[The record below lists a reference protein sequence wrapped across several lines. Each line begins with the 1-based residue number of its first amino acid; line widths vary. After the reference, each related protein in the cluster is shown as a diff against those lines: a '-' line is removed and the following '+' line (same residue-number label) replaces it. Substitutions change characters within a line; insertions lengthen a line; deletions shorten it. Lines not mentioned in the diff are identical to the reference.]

1 MGSCDMRVKALSGLD
16 ALERSQTQDDV
27 IGAIRD
33 ALEFAGAEFFCFNF
47 LPQPKEKFEN
57 VILAT
62 NVPAPW
68 LQLYIEQDFAAADP
82 SIRFCRHTVHPF
94 EYKDAPYNAE
104 TEPRA
109 AEVMRRAEGFHLS
122 GGLVVPI
129 PSPAGCK
136 GNVWIGG
143 YDFHVAVS
151 DRPIAHILAIYAFE
165 RLRKLGGH
173 RQLRKPSITDRE
185 REVLS
190 WIAAGKSALEIGEIL
205 CITKRTVDEHT
216 QIAAR
221 KLGAVNRA
229 QAVALAIRA
238 RIIAP

>member
-109 AEVMRRAEGFHLS
+109 AEVMRRAEGF
-122 GGLVVPI
+122 I
-129 PSPAGCK
+129 CR
-136 GNVWIGG
+136 
-143 YDFHVAVS
+143 AVS
-151 DRPIAHILAIYAFE
+151 SFRYPVRPAVKAMCGSGATIFMSPCPTG
-165 RLRKLGGH
+165 RLRTSS
-173 RQLRKPSITDRE
+173 PFM
-185 REVLS
+185 LS
-190 WIAAGKSALEIGEIL
+190 NACASSAVIAS
-205 CITKRTVDEHT
+205 
-216 QIAAR
+216 
-221 KLGAVNRA
+221 
-229 QAVALAIRA
+229 
-238 RIIAP
+238 